1 MVCSRQT
8 RGAADAL
15 RRQLVHRAQRRALG
29 RLRRQ
34 EPAQGV
40 LSQFPVARRTRRQHL
55 LTQQTL
61 HVVQNFSPHST
72 NDDYA
77 TYLLIRFL

>member
-40 LSQFPVARRTRRQHL
+40 LSSQSPAARADNTCSLNKLYMLYRTLARI
-55 LTQQTL
+55 QQTMI
-61 HVVQNFSPHST
+61 
-72 NDDYA
+72 YA